1 MKGLTSR
8 QQEVLEI
15 LITYQRIHGFPP
27 TVFELAGMMGV
38 RSPNAAA
45 IQLKALQKKGVITL
59 RPGVS
64 RGITINTVSTED
76 QAISLL
82 KSLLDGDEYAREH
95 AVAFLESRGVQ
106 V

>member
-8 QQEVLEI
+8 QQEVLDM
-15 LITYQRIHGFPP
+15 LITYQRVHGFPP
-27 TVFELAGMMGV
+27 TIGELAGMMGV
-38 RSPNAAA
+38 SSPNAAA
-45 IQLKALQKKGVITL
+45 IQLKALQKKGTISL
-59 RPGVS
+59 KPGVS
-64 RGITINTVSTED
+64 RGITINMVSVED

-82 KSLLDGDEYAREH
+82 RSLVGGEEYAREH